1 MGNRVGFCVQ
11 ELSQQSWKKDGPV
24 AAEKHLAAWIKKKPE
39 LESIRTAAAIYVQ
52 SVVQKHQQDKEP
64 AKALVAADRCRKLLT
79 VKNHEHFVHVVC
91 EQWAQ
96 THSTK
101 AEWDKAVAVYA
112 LGLKSLPK
120 DRHLTRNAVITWDQR
135 AKRFIKTK
143 QWGEAIKVYDLA
155 LEQFPNHPTL
165 RNNLKYCLQQANK

>member
-1 MGNRVGFCVQ
+1 MWSVT
-11 ELSQQSWKKDGPV
+11 SGP
-24 AAEKHLAAWIKKKPE
+24 K
-39 LESIRTAAAIYVQ
+39 RTG
-52 SVVQKHQQDKEP
+52 
-64 AKALVAADRCRKLLT
+64 
-79 VKNHEHFVHVVC
+79 
-91 EQWAQ
+91 
-96 THSTK
+96 TK

-112 LGLKSLPK
+112 RGLKSLPK